1 MRARLTLLVGA
12 TTVLVLL
19 AFLVPLALLVRQ
31 VAEDRAM
38 SRADDVLRTVVPL
51 AGSGD
56 RDAIRL
62 AVTAQSVPV
71 SVFFPDGSV
80 LGHETDP
87 SPAVRLSAARGEALT
102 VAVDDDRE
110 IVVPVVGASGTAV
123 VSTVVSDDDL
133 RHGVGRAWF
142 TLTGLGLV
150 LVLLSLLVADRLAR
164 AITAPITELSAVSH
178 RLARAELTVRASPS
192 GPAELRE
199 VAGALNHLADRI
211 QVLLSAE
218 RERVAD
224 LSHRVRTPL
233 TALRLETESLRD
245 PEEAARVSAATD
257 EVARAVTAL
266 IQQARRRDE
275 PAGPPHCDAAAVVRD
290 RVAFWAVLAEDTGR
304 ALTQEIPPGPLPV
317 AVAPDEL
324 GAALDA
330 LLGNVF
336 AHTPDGTAFEVRLA
350 AAPAG
355 AVLTVTDEG
364 PGFTLEVA
372 RRGVSAVGSTGLGLD
387 IARQV
392 ATTFDVGARPGGGA
406 SVRLQLAAP
415 PT

>member
-71 SVFFPDGSV
+71 SVFLPDGTV
-80 LGHETDP
+80 LGQETDR
-87 SPAVRLSAARGEALT
+87 SPAVRLAAARGEALT

-110 IVVPVVGASGTAV
+110 IVVPVVGASGTTV
-123 VSTVVSDDDL
+123 VSTVVADDDL
-133 RHGVGRAWF
+133 RHGVGRAWL
-142 TLTGLGLV
+142 TLTGLGFV

-178 RLARAELTVRASPS
+178 RLAQAELTVRANPS

-211 QVLLSAE
+211 QVLLKTE
-218 RERVAD
+218 RERIAD

-245 PEEAARVSAATD
+245 PGEAARVSAAAD

-266 IQQARRRDE
+266 IEQARRRDE
-275 PAGPPHCDAAAVVRD
+275 PPTRAHSDAAAVVRD

-304 ALTQEIPPGPLPV
+304 ALTQEIPSGPVPV
-317 AVAPDEL
+317 AVAADEL

-336 AHTPDGTAFEVRLA
+336 AHTPDGTAFGVRLT
-350 AAPAG
+350 AAPHG
-355 AVLTVTDEG
+355 ALLTVTDEG
-364 PGFTLEVA
+364 PGFTPEA
-372 RRGVSAVGSTGLGLD
+372 AGRGVSAAGSTGLGLD

-392 ATTFDVGARPGGGA
+392 AASFTIEAAPRGGTE
-406 SVRLQLAAP
+406 VRLRLPAP
-415 PT
+415 PG